1 MELVVEFA
9 PGSPHDGPDNI
20 TAGPHGFA
28 LACTD
33 GEDDQWLIGID
44 DAGRT
49 FPFARNG
56 RAGVE
61 FAGATFAPGGD
72 VLYVNTQGSPSR
84 TFAITGPW
92 AGAAPDGPAWNV
104 SNPDIR

>member
-33 GEDDQWLIGID
+33 GEDDQWLIWID
-44 DAGRT
+44 DAGGI
-49 FPFARNG
+49 FPFAATPATPATARSSPAPPSPP
-56 RAGVE
+56 RA
-61 FAGATFAPGGD
+61 TSS
-72 VLYVNTQGSPSR
+72 T
-84 TFAITGPW
+84 
-92 AGAAPDGPAWNV
+92 
-104 SNPDIR
+104 